1 MADNHIAC
9 ARHIPC
15 RYSRLFDWL
24 VETIN
29 AQRPPKGPYTI
40 SVLDIF
46 GFEVFDVNSL
56 EQLCINFCNEK
67 LQKNFTDT
75 IFELEQGQYKKEGVA
90 FERVEFVDNHLVISL
105 IESELEWKQNKEG
118 GILQIIQSVIE
129 IGDIA
134 TDKSLLERLKVLKQS
149 PDGSASGV
157 FKDVRDSQFVVKHY
171 AGEVKYSI
179 DGLREKSVL
188 ELGPAERLLR
198 ETGAPFVR
206 QLLGAHEGEKLRQKE
221 AQGGSGGGGGG
232 RGPKKKQTV
241 GLAFKDSL
249 EKLIKTIETTTPH
262 YVRCIKPNEKRSP
275 SDFDERLT
283 LQQLKCMLA
292 RGGLN
297 RKAPFATAAHPNPWG
312 GSRARFPELTH
323 PVRAQT
329 PGYSRRSRCARKDM
343 AFASHTGNLCT
354 GTCALIPTLRSANA
368 SGRRLKKMATKR
380 TAAPSVRSFYG
391 GSRHCTRVC
400 STACARLR
408 LGPP

>member
-1 MADNHIAC
+1 MRAPH
-9 ARHIPC
+9 PLC
-15 RYSRLFDWL
+15 RYSSLFDWL
-24 VETIN
+24 VKTIN
-29 AQRPPKGPYTI
+29 EQRPPKGQYTI

-90 FERVEFVDNHLVISL
+90 FKRVEFVDNHLVISL
-105 IESELEWKQNKEG
+105 IESER
-118 GILQIIQSVIE
+118 GILQNIQSEIE

-134 TDKSLLERLKVLKQS
+134 TDKNLLERLKVLTKS
-149 PDGSASGV
+149 LDGRASGV
-157 FKDVRDSQFVVKHY
+157 LKDVRDSQFVVKHY

-206 QLLGAHEGEKLRQKE
+206 QLLGAHEGEKQRQKE
-221 AQGGSGGGGGG
+221 AQGGPGGGGGG
-232 RGPKKKQTV
+232 KGRKKKQTV

-249 EKLIKTIETTTPH
+249 EELIKTIETTTPH

-283 LQQLKCMLA
+283 LKQLKCMLA

-297 RKAPFATAAHPNPWG
+297 RKAPFAAPAHPNPWG
-312 GSRARFPELTH
+312 DSRASSPELTH
-323 PVRAQT
+323 PVRTQT
-329 PGYSRRSRCARKDM
+329 PGYSRRSRFARKDM

-354 GTCALIPTLRSANA
+354 ATCALIPTLRSANA
-368 SGRRLKKMATKR
+368 SGRGLKKMATTR
-380 TAAPSVRSFYG
+380 RAAPSVRSFYG